1 MIFQR
6 GGTLLGFILGLVV
19 GLGIALG
26 VALYVTKVPLP
37 FMNKGQTRSP
47 DQNEAEAKKN
57 KDWDPNA
64 LITGKP
70 AAKAS
75 PPSDATAPVAP
86 AIAPPVTAPVAAPA
100 VTAPA
105 PAVMPTP
112 AAPAT
117 AAQAAAAKT
126 PAPAPASAASAAPQT
141 NYFVQVGAFRSSD
154 DAQGQRAKLA
164 LNGIDA
170 VVTER
175 DQGGR
180 PIYRVRVGPFEKIE
194 DAERAK
200 EKLDKT
206 GTDTVLVK
214 VQR

>member
-26 VALYVTKVPLP
+26 VALYITKVPLP
-37 FMNKGQTRSP
+37 FMNKGQTRSA
-47 DQNEAEAKKN
+47 DHNEAEAKKN

-70 AAKAS
+70 AAKAAPAS
-75 PPSDATAPVAP
+75 EAGAPVTP
-86 AIAPPVTAPVAAPA
+86 GIAAPVAAPTA
-100 VTAPA
+100 VAPAPAALPAPATAPA
-105 PAVMPTP
+105 PA
-112 AAPAT
+112 AAKAPAPS
-117 AAQAAAAKT
+117 
-126 PAPAPASAASAAPQT
+126 PAPAAAASAAPQT
-141 NYFVQVGAFRSSD
+141 TYFVQVGAFRSSD

-164 LNGIDA
+164 LNGVDA
-170 VVTER
+170 VVSER

-180 PIYRVRVGPFEKIE
+180 PIFRVRVGPFEKIE

-200 EKLDKT
+200 EKLDKG

>member
-86 AIAPPVTAPVAAPA
+86 AIAPPVPAPV
-100 VTAPA
+100 
-105 PAVMPTP
+105 
-112 AAPAT
+112 
-117 AAQAAAAKT
+117 AAAKT
-126 PAPAPASAASAAPQT
+126 PAPTPASAASAAPQT

>member
-1 MIFQR
+1 MQKQR
-6 GGTLLGFILGLVV
+6 GGTFLGFVLGLVV

-37 FMNKGQTRSP
+37 FMSKGQTRSA
-47 DQNEAEAKKN
+47 DQNDAETKKN

-70 AAKAS
+70 APKAS
-75 PPSDATAPVAP
+75 APADTASSVVPPAPIPTPATPAATAP
-86 AIAPPVTAPVAAPA
+86 PPS
-100 VTAPA
+100 
-105 PAVMPTP
+105 P
-112 AAPAT
+112 AADAIG
-117 AAQAAAAKT
+117 ALVNAK
-126 PAPAPASAASAAPQT
+126 AASAAVPAGQT
-141 NYFVQVGAFRSSD
+141 TYYVQVGAFRSSD
-154 DAQGQRAKLA
+154 DAQTQRAKLSLTGVEA
-164 LNGIDA
+164 A
-170 VVTER
+170 VTER

-200 EKLDKT
+200 EKFDKS